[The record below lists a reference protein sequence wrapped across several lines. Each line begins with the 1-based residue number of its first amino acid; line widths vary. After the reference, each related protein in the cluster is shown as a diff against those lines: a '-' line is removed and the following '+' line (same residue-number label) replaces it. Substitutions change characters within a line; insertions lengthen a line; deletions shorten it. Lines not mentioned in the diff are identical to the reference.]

1 MLYYIELYIDG
12 IIEYIKTHI
21 SMTHHNNYKK
31 EVVWKN
37 MSMYRSYLLKN
48 NFWAKKGNEK
58 NPGSEKV
65 FLKHDSEVG
74 GIYAIILNDKK
85 GIKMMVEGKEYYFN
99 NFDKLDSFLTRLQQ
113 RKDNFMK
120 ILRRKNISQKLRLL
134 DI

>member
-1 MLYYIELYIDG
+1 
-12 IIEYIKTHI
+12 
-21 SMTHHNNYKK
+21 MTHHNNNNK
-31 EVVWKN
+31 EVVCKK

-58 NPGSEKV
+58 NPGAEKV
-65 FLKHDSEVG
+65 FIKHDSEVG

-85 GIKMMVEGKEYYFN
+85 GLKMMVEGKEYFFN

>member
-1 MLYYIELYIDG
+1 
-12 IIEYIKTHI
+12 
-21 SMTHHNNYKK
+21 
-31 EVVWKN
+31 

-58 NPGSEKV
+58 ETGDEKV

-85 GIKMMVEGKEYYFN
+85 GIKMKVEGKDYFFN

-113 RKDNFMK
+113 RKDDFMK

-134 DI
+134 EF

>member
-1 MLYYIELYIDG
+1 MELYIDDH
-12 IIEYIKTHI
+12 IEYIITNI
-21 SMTHHNNYKK
+21 SMTHHYNNKK
-31 EVVWKN
+31 EVVCEK

-58 NPGSEKV
+58 NPGAEKV
-65 FLKHDSEVG
+65 FIKHDTEVG

-85 GIKMMVEGKEYYFN
+85 GIKMMVEGKEYFFN

-120 ILRRKNISQKLRLL
+120 ILRRKNISQRLRLL
-134 DI
+134 EI